1 MFCADQGC
9 WKFRTDRRRTNMA
22 VRTFHKNLFVTKFL
36 TLKDEIKKVLHPI
49 QFESVNHNSFRRI
62 FFPHGLHH
70 SVQRVLNGTLETK
83 SRSSAKTENPLMI
96 QRLMQYCEV
105 SI

>member
-9 WKFRTDRRRTNMA
+9 WKFRTDRHRTNMA
-22 VRTFHKNLFVTKFL
+22 VRTLHKKPLREFL
-36 TLKDEIKKVLHPI
+36 TMKDEIKKVLHPI

>member
-9 WKFRTDRRRTNMA
+9 WKFPDPSSPDLRGRA
-22 VRTFHKNLFVTKFL
+22 NLTQKPLREFL
-36 TLKDEIKKVLHPI
+36 TMKDEIKKVLHPI